1 MIDEKQWLEKESSSL
16 VYINC
21 NFNKFN
27 IGDEEFDQL
36 SEDTIYKHL
45 NKFFYQRKWIQG
57 VKTK

>member
-1 MIDEKQWLEKESSSL
+1 MIDRKAVIRKRELSL

-27 IGDEEFDQL
+27 IGNEEFDQL

-45 NKFFYQRKWIQG
+45 NKFFLSEKMNSRS
-57 VKTK
+57 